1 MKRQIPINITFDET
15 KLKQIIEK
23 IIERRAKKIIN
34 QVLKEQKFKI
44 MVEGQVRYYI
54 NKLVS
59 EYKK

>member
-15 KLKQIIEK
+15 KLKQIVEK

-59 EYKK
+59 EYKE